1 MKRDWLTGKL
11 MWVINWLLM
20 PVLICVSPLLRATLV
35 WSVWSGPQESRER
48 RVTEVCQAPR
58 GHQDPKEI
66 MLVDLQLLFTWLLSD
81 VYLII
86 SDMLWFDLIIQL
98 IISSQHSQVWFDQP
112 SLLPVFILSFSPS
125 RVLLA
130 PQVLLVPWDLQDY
143 QVLLVLKEL
152 RGHR

>member
-1 MKRDWLTGKL
+1 
-11 MWVINWLLM
+11 
-20 PVLICVSPLLRATLV
+20 
-35 WSVWSGPQESRER
+35 
-48 RVTEVCQAPR
+48 
-58 GHQDPKEI
+58 
-66 MLVDLQLLFTWLLSD
+66 
-81 VYLII
+81 
-86 SDMLWFDLIIQL
+86 MLWFDLIIQL